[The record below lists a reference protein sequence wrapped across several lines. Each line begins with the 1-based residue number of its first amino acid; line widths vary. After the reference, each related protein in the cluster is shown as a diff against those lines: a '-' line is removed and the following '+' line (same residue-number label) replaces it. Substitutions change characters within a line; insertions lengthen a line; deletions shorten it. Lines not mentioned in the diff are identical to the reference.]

1 VKDAHRAWS
10 RDILTDV
17 QTIVVGYDETEA
29 AKRALERAADL
40 AQAFGSKLVV
50 TSVAKRL
57 AGTARTASAID
68 PVESPAV
75 HREELDEARHALASR
90 GVQAEYVPAIGDP
103 DDAIVELAAQR
114 GADLIVVGTREPR
127 MVERLLG
134 GSVSQSVSRH
144 AHCDVLI
151 VH

>member
-1 VKDAHRAWS
+1 M
-10 RDILTDV
+10 

-29 AKRALERAADL
+29 ANRALQRAADL
-40 AQAFGSKLVV
+40 AQAFGSKVVV

-57 AGTARTASAID
+57 AGTARTAGAVD

-75 HREELDEARHALASR
+75 HERELDHARQALASR
-90 GVQAEYVPAIGDP
+90 GIEAEYVPAIGDP
-103 DDAIVELAAQR
+103 DDAIVDLAEQR
-114 GADLIVVGTREPR
+114 AADLIVVGTREPGF
-127 MVERLLG
+127 VQRLLG
-134 GSVSQSVSRH
+134 GSVSESVSRH